1 MTVMQAR
8 QFRLMG
14 WAATCAVLS
23 LGLSTWASTADGEH
37 PLDSPSTTSPG
48 TTRNSFIDVMSRATN

>member
-1 MTVMQAR
+1 
-8 QFRLMG
+8 MG